1 MSTKLTVFFHH
12 EILIKRPQKYVDN
25 KPKRIYN
32 CTCYAYFEGKV
43 IIFINGKLILKG
55 GAKNEK
61 NLSAKEKT
69 KKERTWIQ
77 KKNEKF

>member
-1 MSTKLTVFFHH
+1 MQCFFN
-12 EILIKRPQKYVDN
+12 IYLIKQHQKYIDN
-25 KPKRIYN
+25 NDKRIYN

-43 IIFINGKLILKG
+43 IIFINGKTILKG

-77 KKNEKF
+77 KENEDY

>member
-1 MSTKLTVFFHH
+1 MSTKLTIIFYYQ
-12 EILIKRPQKYVDN
+12 ILTKQRQKYVDN

-69 KKERTWIQ
+69 KKERTWI
-77 KKNEKF
+77 

>member
-1 MSTKLTVFFHH
+1 MTKQ
-12 EILIKRPQKYVDN
+12 RQKYVDN

-61 NLSAKEKT
+61 NLSAKEKRMKT
-69 KKERTWIQ
+69 SNG
-77 KKNEKF
+77 KNVLKRRRAKGRKRLTH

>member
-1 MSTKLTVFFHH
+1 MLIKKLTKLTL
-12 EILIKRPQKYVDN
+12 ILIVEVLIKLGQKYID
-25 KPKRIYN
+25 KPLKRIYN

-43 IIFINGKLILKG
+43 IIFINGKTILKG

-69 KKERTWIQ
+69 KKERAWI
-77 KKNEKF
+77 

>member
-1 MSTKLTVFFHH
+1 MLIKKLTKLTVEKFDLM
-12 EILIKRPQKYVDN
+12 LIKLAQKYIDN
-25 KPKRIYN
+25 KVKRIYN

-43 IIFINGKLILKG
+43 IIFINGKTILKG

-69 KKERTWIQ
+69 KKKRAWI
-77 KKNEKF
+77 

>member
-1 MSTKLTVFFHH
+1 MC
-12 EILIKRPQKYVDN
+12 YV
-25 KPKRIYN
+25 
-32 CTCYAYFEGKV
+32 YFEGKV

-69 KKERTWIQ
+69 KKERTWFQ
-77 KKNEKF
+77 KENEDV

>member
-1 MSTKLTVFFHH
+1 M
-12 EILIKRPQKYVDN
+12 LIKLAQKYIDN
-25 KPKRIYN
+25 KVKRIYN

-43 IIFINGKLILKG
+43 IIFINGKTILKG

-69 KKERTWIQ
+69 KKERAWIQ
-77 KKNEKF
+77 KENENF